1 MRMHMPALVRTMATI
16 SVVWVA
22 AAQPAHGQFGL
33 PIPGLGGGI
42 VFDPTNFARNVLHY
56 ERRLEQIKMQQQQLE
71 AQLNA
76 MLKLRNPN
84 WRDIQLVLAR
94 IETIMREGEA
104 LAYNLRTIDAE
115 FQRTFP
121 GTEVY
126 RDYPVE
132 ETTQAARTL
141 ATLRGALNASRESDA
156 AVPAGLARL
165 EAMKRQMGEV
175 KGHEQ
180 ALELNGTIGMYSA
193 EELTLLRQAL
203 AAQTNVQAIY
213 FANRVNAESQAEATV
228 RANLAAMSA
237 PGPRYPGLS
246 LQVTP

>member
-1 MRMHMPALVRTMATI
+1 MTKLLTRPWCSAGLIALL
-16 SVVWVA
+16 SLA
-22 AAQPAHGQFGL
+22 APSAAHAQFGF
-33 PIPGLGGGI
+33 IPGLGGGI

-56 ERRLEQIKMQQQQLE
+56 RRRIEQMQMQRQALE
-71 AQLNA
+71 AQLTA
-76 MLKLRNPN
+76 LLKLQSPN

-94 IETIMREGEA
+94 IQTIVREGEA
-104 LAYNLRTIDAE
+104 LAYNLQTIDAE
-115 FQRTFP
+115 FQQTFP

-126 RDYPVE
+126 LDYPTE
-132 ETTQAARTL
+132 ETTQATRTL
-141 ATLRGALNASRESDA
+141 ATLRGALNGARESDA

-165 EAMKRQMGEV
+165 EGMKRQMAQV

-203 AAQTNVQAIY
+203 VSQTNVEAVY

-228 RANLAAMSA
+228 RANLAAMGM

-246 LQVTP
+246 LQVAP